1 MRTRRFIVAI
11 SLVVAACATPASP
24 PPSSPPG
31 ASDADEPRRQV
42 RLDTD
47 AWTQAM
53 TNESGQEIH
62 VRNKSNV
69 PIIVTEVILSSCM
82 NLVEPCGSHFPRVR
96 IEVGDARRVMRI
108 RYGGGANSNFLYSYR
123 VEPADPERN
132 R

>member
-1 MRTRRFIVAI
+1 MRTRRFIAAF
-11 SLVVAACATPASP
+11 SLLLAACATPSSP
-24 PPSSPPG
+24 PPASTPQPG
-31 ASDADEPRRQV
+31 SERPRRDV
-42 RLDTD
+42 RIDTD

-53 TNESGQEIH
+53 ANESGQEIH

-69 PIIVTEVILSSCM
+69 PIIVTEVTLSGCM

-108 RYGGGANSNFLYSYR
+108 RYGGSGVASRFQYRYR